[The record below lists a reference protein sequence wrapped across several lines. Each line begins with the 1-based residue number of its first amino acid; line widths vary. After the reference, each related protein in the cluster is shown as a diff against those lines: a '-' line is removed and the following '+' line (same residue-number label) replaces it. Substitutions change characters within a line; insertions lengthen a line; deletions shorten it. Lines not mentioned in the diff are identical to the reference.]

1 MATEK
6 IGEIHRHTPD
16 NSIGAAIGA
25 IVGGFFVLILIF
37 GVIGAIFG

>member
-6 IGEIHRHTPD
+6 VGEIYKHTPD
-16 NSIGAAIGA
+16 NNIGAKIGA
-25 IVGGFFVLILIF
+25 IIGGFFVLAFIF